1 MANEIQSTDLLGAE
15 LLCGYKYFDAQ
26 NELTQNRDAE
36 IATLNQLF
44 QQKEKIENSFDKK
57 ADLTQLAEVRT
68 SYDEYK
74 NHYKGKDYS
83 QYCGKKVKSLIEEKI
98 EFQSEFRLFLIFT
111 ILLAILTATFVIG
124 FIFSQTDLLPEDERD
139 KFIPMLPFSII
150 GMCIIQVIA
159 CTKRVFWIEQYN
171 EFDGDGECAG
181 MCTVLFLI
189 GILAFPISLLV
200 YLYKTIVRAVQISE
214 VNKRIVTRNFWAQ
227 YQREIPMMT
236 IKQYVDSMSDTV
248 KNVYFKHC
256 DREKIAKNVAI
267 INQQIQAQQLVI
279 QSIEKQ
285 IVALTNEGKQIVNDL
300 TEIPAY
306 YFKEDSVIQMLFFYV
321 NKRANNITDLINMY
335 EQKVFQDKLIHAVQS
350 IKVSIDNLANVVRSS
365 FVTLGLQLG
374 VINESIQE
382 NTRQLLLNKDK
393 LAQIQDDLSRNY
405 IQTVEHI
412 NNVENIVNNQ
422 NEYITNVTNEQHN
435 SVVANITIKPN

>member
-15 LLCGYKYFDAQ
+15 LLCGYKYFSSYKELESQMNSISDDISKMEYNQITVAKAMVNNNHFTIKDFPRYEESYKLFERTKLNSAKAELAYAQ
-26 NELTQNRDAE
+26 KKYDSAVSEIKGRRIWFIVAIVIFVLTLAIGIPVIINYGNSGSDDPGILPLFPFLLIAEVWLIIAKFPQSGAVKKINNAKQELQQAE
-36 IATLNQLF
+36 RAINSIKITFRAFVEEQSTISQQLIYQYIAEVSSNQQLARIREVIELSNKELEF
-44 QQKEKIENSFDKK
+44 VQEKI
-57 ADLTQLAEVRT
+57 TQL
-68 SYDEYK
+68 K
-74 NHYKGKDYS
+74 
-83 QYCGKKVKSLIEEKI
+83 L
-98 EFQSEFRLFLIFT
+98 
-111 ILLAILTATFVIG
+111 
-124 FIFSQTDLLPEDERD
+124 
-139 KFIPMLPFSII
+139 
-150 GMCIIQVIA
+150 
-159 CTKRVFWIEQYN
+159 
-171 EFDGDGECAG
+171 
-181 MCTVLFLI
+181 
-189 GILAFPISLLV
+189 
-200 YLYKTIVRAVQISE
+200 
-214 VNKRIVTRNFWAQ
+214 
-227 YQREIPMMT
+227 
-236 IKQYVDSMSDTV
+236 
-248 KNVYFKHC
+248 
-256 DREKIAKNVAI
+256 
-267 INQQIQAQQLVI
+267 
-279 QSIEKQ
+279 
-285 IVALTNEGKQIVNDL
+285 EGKQIVNDL

-321 NKRANNITDLINMY
+321 NKRANNVTDLINMY